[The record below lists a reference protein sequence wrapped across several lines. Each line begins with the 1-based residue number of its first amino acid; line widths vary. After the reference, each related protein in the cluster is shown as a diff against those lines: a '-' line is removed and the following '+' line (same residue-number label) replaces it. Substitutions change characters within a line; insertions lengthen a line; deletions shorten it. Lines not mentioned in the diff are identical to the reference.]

1 MMEDKNKILKLLLPA
16 LQATRYGSDI
26 VSLEYTTL
34 PVIYDEVVSIKWRDG
49 YTQIC
54 NVTADSG
61 ISMIIDIITR
71 ALR

>member
-1 MMEDKNKILKLLLPA
+1 MEDKNEILKLLLPA

-34 PVIYDEVVSIKWRDG
+34 PGIYDEVVSIKWKSG
-49 YTQIC
+49 YVQIC

-61 ISMIIDIITR
+61 IGMIDDIIKR
-71 ALR
+71 III